1 MFVVAQEQRKHCIF
15 PIDHSS
21 VQRLVYEL
29 IPALRE
35 TTSQSWHTLTLSW
48 LQLPSQSQSLFN
60 ATRTY
65 YLVPSLLWLVQ
76 AEVHLSKIAYEII
89 V

>member
-35 TTSQSWHTLTLSW
+35 TTSPGIHSLSRGYSFQVEASLYLMQPVRTTLCRLCCG
-48 LQLPSQSQSLFN
+48 LFKLKCIYQKSLM
-60 ATRTY
+60 
-65 YLVPSLLWLVQ
+65 
-76 AEVHLSKIAYEII
+76 K
-89 V
+89 

>member
-48 LQLPSQSQSLFN
+48 LQLPSRSQSLFN

-65 YLVPSLLWLVQ
+65 CLCRLCYGLFKLKCIYQKSLM
-76 AEVHLSKIAYEII
+76 K
-89 V
+89 